1 MDGRTFKNRLFH
13 ELAGIGRALANP
25 HRLELLDV
33 LAQGSRH
40 VDDLAREI
48 QQSVASTSSHLQVL
62 RRARLVEA
70 EKQGLYVYYRLAG
83 EDIFSL
89 WRLLRDVGGERL
101 AEIDRLVDAYFTGRD
116 ELHAID
122 MDELLRLMETDA
134 VVVLDV
140 RPMVEYRQGHIAQ
153 AVSIP
158 LHELA
163 ARLAELP
170 RDREIVA
177 YCRGP
182 YCVLSD
188 EALRLLQHHGYAV
201 RRLTEGYPEWRVA
214 GYPVSVLAG

>member
-1 MDGRTFKNRLFH
+1 M
-13 ELAGIGRALANP
+13 
-25 HRLELLDV
+25 
-33 LAQGSRH
+33 
-40 VDDLAREI
+40 
-48 QQSVASTSSHLQVL
+48 
-62 RRARLVEA
+62 
-70 EKQGLYVYYRLAG
+70 
-83 EDIFSL
+83 
-89 WRLLRDVGGERL
+89 LRDVGGERL

-116 ELHAID
+116 DLHAID
-122 MDELLRLMETDA
+122 MEELLRLMETDT

-153 AVSIP
+153 TLSVP
-158 LHELA
+158 LDELA

-201 RRLTEGYPEWRVA
+201 RRLTEGDPEWRVA
-214 GYPVSVLAG
+214 GYPVSVVAG